1 MMSDIRMEK
10 VLEAIYEH
18 ILEHMPEEACDNCGV
33 LRILGD
39 LMVVMKKE
47 NNREIAL
54 EMGFDC
60 MDVKCPFIPSTKLH
74 EVNTSKLHD

>member
-18 ILEHMPEEACDNCGV
+18 ILEHMPAEACESCGV
-33 LRILGD
+33 LKMLGD
-39 LMVVMKKE
+39 LMVDMKRS

-60 MDVKCPFIPSTKLH
+60 LDVKCPFI
-74 EVNTSKLHD
+74 SKGEATLKENE

>member
-18 ILEHMPEEACDNCGV
+18 ILEHMPKEACDNCGV
-33 LRILGD
+33 LRMLGD
-39 LMVVMKKE
+39 LMVGMKKE

-54 EMGFDC
+54 EMGFDDI
-60 MDVKCPFIPSTKLH
+60 DVKCPFLDLKRRVDIDLR
-74 EVNTSKLHD
+74 